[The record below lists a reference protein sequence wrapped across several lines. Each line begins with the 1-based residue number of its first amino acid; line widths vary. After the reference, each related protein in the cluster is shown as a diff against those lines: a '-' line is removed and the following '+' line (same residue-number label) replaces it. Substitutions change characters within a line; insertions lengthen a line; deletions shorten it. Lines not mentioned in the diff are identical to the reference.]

1 LEKFRWLEKLLPT
14 IVEKA
19 KTLSFFNN
27 ELVVYFKKSDGY
39 KSELLLQ
46 VRIYLKF
53 EWNWIK
59 IGAIGKKFNE
69 EN

>member
-1 LEKFRWLEKLLPT
+1 M
-14 IVEKA
+14 EKA